1 MAVESATL
9 VRFRPPASAEFLPPL
24 GYYPPPLHRAQYQ
37 SVPGRGQCKNSS
49 TIVLNS
55 TLELS
60 TLRLDIVCVQM
71 LGAALWHTSRR
82 PEMVGGYPCYL
93 SVLVRFDNP
102 LRCCAW
108 SQVLRHGIHLA
119 RSATQIS
126 CARIG
131 KLSNL
136 AAGRVEMGSTGDIE
150 WLMCDCR
157 YNHT

>member
-1 MAVESATL
+1 MAMESATL
-9 VRFRPPASAEFLPPL
+9 VRFRPPASAGFLPLL
-24 GYYPPPLHRAQYQ
+24 GYYSPPLHRAQYQ

-49 TIVLNS
+49 AIALNP
-55 TLELS
+55 TLDLS
-60 TLRLDIVCVQM
+60 TLGLDIVCVQM
-71 LGAALWHTSRR
+71 PGVALRHTSRR

-93 SVLVRFDNP
+93 SVLVRFDDP

-119 RSATQIS
+119 RGATPIS

-131 KLSNL
+131 KLSNH
-136 AAGRVEMGSTGDIE
+136 AAGRVEMRSTDAIE

-157 YNHT
+157 CIHT